1 MQNSLVSEVT
11 MMAVLIHILRSKVM
25 LSGYLRRQ
33 QARPAAEQKRTK
45 ATRAEKT
52 PGYGSR
58 DILQRRYYDLGLW
71 MRLLDMCAYPSKQYV
86 LAFLASGC

>member
-1 MQNSLVSEVT
+1 MR
-11 MMAVLIHILRSKVM
+11 MAVLIHILRSKVM

-33 QARPAAEQKRTK
+33 QALPAAEKKRTK
-45 ATRAEKT
+45 ATRAEEI
-52 PGYGSR
+52 PGYGSW
-58 DILQRRYYDLGLW
+58 DDLQKRYYYLELW